1 MPIIAN
7 YRQLS
12 QNIANYRHIAPTE
25 CRNFAAEKSS
35 ALMLPTVATT
45 VTSDEKKITSDGT
58 QFLTNKFIL
67 L

>member
-1 MPIIAN
+1 MPQDAARCRN
-7 YRQLS
+7 AMRL
-12 QNIANYRHIAPTE
+12 

-58 QFLTNKFIL
+58 QF
-67 L
+67 